1 MFGVTL
7 IQIKPRN
14 TYTIEELFEKIKN
27 VPFEAGQPQLL
38 RYAMAQAICFPE
50 QDRNNQVQISVD
62 KKGRI
67 NVMRSPQPM
76 ALEKVAKNLALDQL
90 TGGLSGMSMLG
101 GKKKKL
107 CEQLT
112 KRTAEQLKELDL

>member
-7 IQIKPRN
+7 IQIKPKN
-14 TYTIEELFEKIKN
+14 AYTIEELFERIKN
-27 VPFEAGQPQLL
+27 VPFEAGEPQLL
-38 RYAMAQAICFPE
+38 HYAMARAICFPV
-50 QDRNNQVQISVD
+50 QDRNNQVQITLD

-76 ALEKVAKNLALDQL
+76 SVEKVAKNMALDEL
-90 TGGLSGMSMLG
+90 TGGLTSMSMLG